1 MEISLRSRTPN
12 SSSGFERGMAMALR
26 AFVLWLA
33 AYIVFRMLFPFAVL
47 GVRLAD
53 LTVGQFL
60 MAMLQVLSAAAAAA
74 YLLLKGL
81 RHPPL
86 ADRDRVWCERWS
98 AIGFGVWALLIGSV
112 LLGLLERKGIVLPWV
127 RWVAIGVLSLLY

>member
-1 MEISLRSRTPN
+1 MRTDTPN
-12 SSSGFERGMAMALR
+12 SSSGLERGTAMVLR
-26 AFVLWLA
+26 TFLLWLA
-33 AYIVFRMLFPFAVL
+33 AYVVCRLLFPFAVL

-60 MAMLQVLSAAAAAA
+60 MTMLQVLSATVAAV

-86 ADRDRVWCERWS
+86 ADRDRAWCERWS
-98 AIGFGVWALLIGSV
+98 AIGFGVLALLLGSV
-112 LLGLLERKGIVLPWV
+112 LLGLLERKGIVVPLV
-127 RWVAIGVLSLLY
+127 RWIAIGVLSLLY